1 MTEIILPRLDLSHY
15 LHGSPTKRKQFAMG
29 LTESLKAHG
38 FAKVVNH
45 GLSEDHIQQL
55 FQWVTPPNVT
65 LARNIKCISNS
76 STE

>member
-1 MTEIILPRLDLSHY
+1 
-15 LHGSPTKRKQFAMG
+15 MG

-65 LARNIKCISNS
+65 SAKNIKCISNS